1 MFKRLSVPA
10 LIRHKGGA
18 SKVARLCG
26 VSHPAVSRWSAQ
38 GSIPVKQALLL
49 EQLWGIDCD
58 LMHNP
63 WGRRAMLASTL
74 EQAAVIGGDYH
85 MDWRAPALGILPSAS
100 GPVEVALYDPY
111 EPIVFEPF
119 KEGEGWDDDD

>member
-1 MFKRLSVPA
+1 VYKRLRISD
-10 LIRHKGGA
+10 LIKHKGGA

-26 VSHPAVSRWSAQ
+26 VSHPAVSRWSTL

-58 LMHNP
+58 LLHNP
-63 WGRRAMLASTL
+63 WGRRCMLASTF

-85 MDWRAPALGILPSAS
+85 MDWRAPAGVIAPGAAD
-100 GPVEVALYDPY
+100 EVLLYDPD
-111 EPIVFEPF
+111 EPIEFEPF
-119 KEGEGWDDDD
+119 AEGEGWDDDD